1 MLLQEVKATLDQ
13 IPKKELVKK
22 NGYKLLW
29 NESKTKKGYSG
40 VAVFYKIEP
49 QGFLFEF
56 PEQKFSGEG
65 RVIQLEYKNFYLF
78 NVYFPNGQMNDDRLR
93 FKMDFYDYFLSYVEE
108 LRKNKPIIVGGDFNT
123 AHTEID
129 LANPKENSKRSGF
142 LPEERAWIDKFIS
155 HGYVDTFRIFDKNP
169 GRYTW
174 WSYRFN
180 ARGKNIGWRIDYFFV
195 SKELLPR
202 VKKAWIEHKVMGSDH
217 CPIGLEI
224 S

>member
-1 MLLQEVKATLDQ
+1 MKIYSWNVNGFRAVIKKGFWEWLGTSGADIVLLQEVKATLDQ

-93 FKMDFYDYFLSYVEE
+93 FKMDFYDYFLT
-108 LRKNKPIIVGGDFNT
+108 N
-123 AHTEID
+123 
-129 LANPKENSKRSGF
+129 
-142 LPEERAWIDKFIS
+142 
-155 HGYVDTFRIFDKNP
+155 
-169 GRYTW
+169 
-174 WSYRFN
+174 
-180 ARGKNIGWRIDYFFV
+180 
-195 SKELLPR
+195 
-202 VKKAWIEHKVMGSDH
+202 
-217 CPIGLEI
+217 
-224 S
+224 